1 MAKRRV
7 ILLVV
12 WIAFLADLLI
22 GAGLLLSGDATLRAV
37 GLLMIGGSA
46 FVLGALTLW
55 FYVQNRRGVAPPPP
69 T

>member
-1 MAKRRV
+1 MARRSV
-7 ILLVV
+7 LLLV

-22 GAGLLLSGDATLRAV
+22 GAGFLMSDRATLRAI
-37 GLLMIGGSA
+37 GLLMIGGAA

-55 FYVQNRRGVAPPPP
+55 FYVQNRRKAGPP

>member
-1 MAKRRV
+1 MTVAQRRL
-7 ILLVV
+7 ILLGV

-22 GAGLLLSGDATLRAV
+22 GAGFLISGDDTLRAV

-55 FYVQNRRGVAPPPP
+55 FYVQNRRGASPPQ
-69 T
+69 